1 MFGTVGLFIS
11 LLFSTEK
18 KPAELKPINANSF
31 QLHAKELDKV
41 LNILKRGE
49 SCLIVGEQGS
59 GKSTFAAKIKESLP
73 DRKIA
78 IASYITSKTAL
89 SALAEQLGIPV
100 INDKGKALATEAIRD
115 EIAENLTNQILIID
129 DSHNW
134 PKSLLL
140 WLEQLHKAGKQIV
153 LLNIADPGKGI
164 FLRMPKIVLPPPTD
178 LEIRNI
184 MIRESINY
192 DLILSPSRLAQ
203 LQRRVGKNLLLAK
216 KIIQQEALGI
226 ESEAEHREYVDIS
239 PFIMAALAALGII
252 RFIGLGLGD
261 RSLYIVGGIAV
272 LLGLSLKYL
281 GRGISRNAKSNPL
294 GK

>member
-1 MFGTVGLFIS
+1 M
-11 LLFSTEK
+11 LFSNEK
-18 KPAELKPINANSF
+18 KPAAELKPSPNNSF
-31 QLHAKELDKV
+31 QLHAKELAKV
-41 LNILKRGE
+41 LSILNHGE
-49 SCLIVGEQGS
+49 SCLIIGEQGS
-59 GKSTFAAKIKESLP
+59 GKSSFAEKIRENLP
-73 DRKIA
+73 NRKVA

-89 SALAEQLGIPV
+89 FSLAEQLNIPTT
-100 INDKGKALATEAIRD
+100 NDKGKSLSTDVVRD

-129 DSHNW
+129 DAHNW

-140 WLEQLHKAGKQIV
+140 WLEQLHKAGKQII
-153 LLNIADPGKGI
+153 LLSISDPGKGI
-164 FLRMPKIVLPPPTD
+164 FLRMPKVVLPQPTD

-184 MIRESINY
+184 MIREAINY

-216 KIIQQEALGI
+216 KIIQQEALGL

-239 PFIMAALAALGII
+239 PFIMAALALVGIV

-261 RSLYIVGGIAV
+261 RSLYIVGGAAV

-281 GRGISRNAKSNPL
+281 GRGISRNAKSQPL